1 MEQVFAND
9 ENAILESDDKHQ
21 LETRLKTARPLLDE
35 EEKRL
40 TATSSPKFG
49 AYLSNN
55 EKMMRRSMI
64 RNARKKAGMPTDKM
78 GNVLR
83 SYTNQSE
90 TVNNKL
96 TRQKEAIIGKAKS
109 KSGFTKLEFV
119 RDVWEQVDQQQ
130 QLELQLAICG
140 LSEEYELADQV
151 HYLSVNP
158 EVWFE
163 WPVEKRMEY
172 TRKFNELTVEDVA
185 KKKVISLDK
194 HHGKE
199 DTEQE
204 WKEFS
209 RDIQSIYSLPG
220 LSVGLVTTV
229 IKEAEK
235 LLNCPNSVERMP
247 SMNPTDPKTK
257 YFVAA
262 KDAKTGMYE
271 CVVHHDHVT
280 CKCPCNKYNG
290 LCKHSLCVAER
301 ANLLKEHVDFL
312 LKSSCRN
319 KPSKSNL
326 VEPHKNAAGKK
337 GSSHRNPWRP
347 GREKSGDSA
356 NSQQGTSSHGPYSAI
371 HHNDKPL
378 IVCFLS
384 DQAKATECRQC
395 RIEFP
400 RRKKVI
406 PYDIVLSHEERWMY
420 PNPKKPSE
428 KLPSAKFT
436 KKFYCVKSTCV
447 TSRFPY
453 FDSSYL
459 EIPTKVREA
468 LKDAHMKLLQVEL
481 GHNEK

>member
-1 MEQVFAND
+1 MQAVLLPALDQIHQMYAILCGHFVLTLITLRTKPSKTKTVFRKIASAVISSCPNISTNGRGSITDGEKSLHEALTESMKKATGLRSFNHFFRNCKDKLNSLVIRKKKDKKFFMEQVFAND
-9 ENAILESDDKHQ
+9 ENAILESEDKHQ
-21 LETRLKTARPLLDE
+21 LETSLKTAQPLLDE

-40 TATSSPKFG
+40 TATLSPKFG

-55 EKMMRRSMI
+55 EKMMSRSMI

-90 TVNNKL
+90 TVNIKL
-96 TRQKEAIIGKAKS
+96 TRQKEAITGKARS
-109 KSGFTKLEFV
+109 KSDLTKLEFAC
-119 RDVWEQVDQQQ
+119 DVWEQVDQQQ

-185 KKKVISLDK
+185 KKKVLSLDK

-204 WKEFS
+204 WREFS
-209 RDIQSIYSLPG
+209 RGIQSIYSLPG

-229 IKEAEK
+229 VKEAEK

-247 SMNPTDPKTK
+247 YMNPTDPKTK
-257 YFVAA
+257 YLVAA

-271 CVVHHDHVT
+271 CSVHHNHLT
-280 CKCPCNKYNG
+280 CKCPCNTG
-290 LCKHSLCVAER
+290 LCKHSICVAER
-301 ANLLKEHVDFL
+301 ANLLKEHVDFV
-312 LKSSCRN
+312 LKSSCHN

-326 VEPHKNAAGKK
+326 VEPHKNAAGNK
-337 GSSHRNPWRP
+337 GCSHRNP
-347 GREKSGDSA
+347 
-356 NSQQGTSSHGPYSAI
+356 
-371 HHNDKPL
+371 
-378 IVCFLS
+378 
-384 DQAKATECRQC
+384 
-395 RIEFP
+395 
-400 RRKKVI
+400 
-406 PYDIVLSHEERWMY
+406 
-420 PNPKKPSE
+420 
-428 KLPSAKFT
+428 
-436 KKFYCVKSTCV
+436 
-447 TSRFPY
+447 
-453 FDSSYL
+453 
-459 EIPTKVREA
+459 
-468 LKDAHMKLLQVEL
+468 
-481 GHNEK
+481 